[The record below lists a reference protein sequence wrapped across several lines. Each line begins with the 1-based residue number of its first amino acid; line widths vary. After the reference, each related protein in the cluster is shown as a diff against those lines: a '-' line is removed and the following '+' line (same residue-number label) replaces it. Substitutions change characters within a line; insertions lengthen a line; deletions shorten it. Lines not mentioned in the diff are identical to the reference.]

1 MNQSIK
7 KGWRCYN
14 GYSQLP
20 TSDLL
25 FTHFCPVLGP
35 RRLTSTDRITQAP
48 LSSGFQWV
56 WPMGGINGRRRK
68 ISELGGKRSL
78 GIYFCSF
85 LGQVTFGRDCVLLP
99 RATPSVGLFLSDS
112 LSFSQVLLSSLRPKD
127 ANSFFLLHCPLLVP
141 FTLPTPSVVPLECVL
156 CFLPGPWL
164 LQML

>member
-1 MNQSIK
+1 
-7 KGWRCYN
+7 
-14 GYSQLP
+14 
-20 TSDLL
+20 
-25 FTHFCPVLGP
+25 
-35 RRLTSTDRITQAP
+35 
-48 LSSGFQWV
+48 
-56 WPMGGINGRRRK
+56 MGGINGRRRK
-68 ISELGGKRSL
+68 ISELEGKRGL